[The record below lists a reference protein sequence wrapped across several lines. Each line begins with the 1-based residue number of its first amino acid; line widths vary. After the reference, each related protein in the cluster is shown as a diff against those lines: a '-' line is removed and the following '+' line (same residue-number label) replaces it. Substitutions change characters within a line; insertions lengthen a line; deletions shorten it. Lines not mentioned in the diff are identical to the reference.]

1 MQFCNDK
8 KFDNISL
15 LLYFIFPYR
24 FYILLTFPDLPSG
37 TVYFKYKYSNCAVPF
52 KSSVNMIMSSN

>member
-1 MQFCNDK
+1 MHFCNDK

-24 FYILLTFPDLPSG
+24 LYILLTFPDLPSG
-37 TVYFKYKYSNCAVPF
+37 SVDFKYK
-52 KSSVNMIMSSN
+52 